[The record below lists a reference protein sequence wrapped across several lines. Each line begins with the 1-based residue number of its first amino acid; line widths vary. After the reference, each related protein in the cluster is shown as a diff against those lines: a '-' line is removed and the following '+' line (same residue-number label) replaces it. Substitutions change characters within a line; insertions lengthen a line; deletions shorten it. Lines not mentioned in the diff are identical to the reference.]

1 MNEQTGKLIG
11 KGADVIGIEEIEQGT
26 ADLCTG
32 AGDG

>member
-1 MNEQTGKLIG
+1 MNDKTGLIG
-11 KGADVIGIEEIEQGT
+11 KGADVIGIDEVEQGT